1 MYYWPKSRRL
11 NNNILNK
18 QQVLLVKKNVGV
30 TATIVDNRQNTANT
44 GSATLT
50 QIVCDRFKNSTY
62 LGMYSSSESG
72 YCKCSD
78 NYQDLVTYTITED
91 ADGNKVETI
100 TGTTNICMIVSNKE
114 SGDVDNWL
122 KYGSTQANWR
132 VLGLYKIDG
141 QIYPKMITSDV
152 VQ

>member
-1 MYYWPKSRRL
+1 
-11 NNNILNK
+11 
-18 QQVLLVKKNVGV
+18 
-30 TATIVDNRQNTANT
+30 
-44 GSATLT
+44 
-50 QIVCDRFKNSTY
+50 
-62 LGMYSSSESG
+62 MYSSSESG

-91 ADGNKVETI
+91 ADGNKVETT

-132 VLGLYKIDG
+132 VLGLYKING

>member
-1 MYYWPKSRRL
+1 MYR
-11 NNNILNK
+11 
-18 QQVLLVKKNVGV
+18 
-30 TATIVDNRQNTANT
+30 
-44 GSATLT
+44 
-50 QIVCDRFKNSTY
+50 
-62 LGMYSSSESG
+62 SSSDG

-78 NYQDLVTYTITED
+78 NQQDLVTYTVSED
-91 ADGNKVETI
+91 ASGNKVETV
-100 TGTTNICMIVSNKE
+100 TGSTNICMIVSNKE

-132 VLGLYKIDG
+132 VLGLYKING